1 MADIVKYMM
10 KHMILTST
18 KKSIRSQVVEYYR
31 RKIKSGELPAGS
43 VLPSAQRLAEEL
55 GTAETNIHHAMTT
68 LVREGLISRR
78 PRTGSVVI
86 EQPERITGAAIYLDH
101 LHLRRGESF
110 TYPFID
116 ALKKSFAKHGI
127 TPHVVYAFD
136 PEQGMRDL
144 KRLAEQQVIQ
154 GCIFRSIGAADYEN
168 ICKLPIVCCGMSS
181 MRIPGAAYFFNENLV
196 RRSFEALQMSG
207 CRTFGV
213 IGAFSFDEKNSR
225 FTELLLH
232 HAAEY
237 GLRIRDEWKYTKD
250 RIHGNRP
257 VVDMKEFGYTAM
269 ETFWKMK
276 KRPEGLLVYSDDLSS
291 GITLSLYQNR
301 IQVPEDVRLVI
312 HRTVESREICP
323 FPCIFVES
331 SIAEMAEILVKN
343 LRSLYAGKKIIPH
356 QPGCEIA
363 R

>member
-1 MADIVKYMM
+1 
-10 KHMILTST
+10 MILTST

-43 VLPSAQRLAEEL
+43 VLPSAQQLAEEL

-196 RRSFEALQMSG
+196 RRSFEALQMV
-207 CRTFGV
+207 R
-213 IGAFSFDEKNSR
+213 
-225 FTELLLH
+225 L
-232 HAAEY
+232 
-237 GLRIRDEWKYTKD
+237 
-250 RIHGNRP
+250 P
-257 VVDMKEFGYTAM
+257 
-269 ETFWKMK
+269 
-276 KRPEGLLVYSDDLSS
+276 
-291 GITLSLYQNR
+291 
-301 IQVPEDVRLVI
+301 DVRCD
-312 HRTVESREICP
+312 RG
-323 FPCIFVES
+323 IF
-331 SIAEMAEILVKN
+331 L
-343 LRSLYAGKKIIPH
+343 
-356 QPGCEIA
+356 
-363 R
+363 

>member
-1 MADIVKYMM
+1 
-10 KHMILTST
+10 
-18 KKSIRSQVVEYYR
+18 
-31 RKIKSGELPAGS
+31 
-43 VLPSAQRLAEEL
+43 
-55 GTAETNIHHAMTT
+55 
-68 LVREGLISRR
+68 
-78 PRTGSVVI
+78 
-86 EQPERITGAAIYLDH
+86 
-101 LHLRRGESF
+101 
-110 TYPFID
+110 
-116 ALKKSFAKHGI
+116 
-127 TPHVVYAFD
+127 
-136 PEQGMRDL
+136 MRDL

-213 IGAFSFDEKNSR
+213 SGAFSFDEKNSR

-312 HRTVESREICP
+312 HRTVESGNGGNPCQKSP
-323 FPCIFVES
+323 F
-331 SIAEMAEILVKN
+331 
-343 LRSLYAGKKIIPH
+343 SLCRKKDYPAST
-356 QPGCEIA
+356 GMRDSEIA
-363 R
+363 RLRDCEVARLRSCEVAKLRDSEIAR

>member
-1 MADIVKYMM
+1 MNSI
-10 KHMILTST
+10 ILNHSE
-18 KKSIRSQVVEYYR
+18 KSIRSQVTGYYR
-31 RKIKSGELPAGS
+31 LKIKSGELPPGS
-43 VLPSAQRLAEEL
+43 HLPSAQQLAREL
-55 GTAETNIHHAMTT
+55 GTAETNIHHAMTE
-68 LVREGLISRR
+68 LVREGLITRR
-78 PRTGSVVI
+78 PRIGSVVMKKI
-86 EQPERITGAAIYLDH
+86 RKITGAAIYLDH

-110 TYPFID
+110 TYPFVD
-116 ALKKSFAKHGI
+116 ALKKSFAKYGI
-127 TPHVVYAFD
+127 EPHVVYAFD

-144 KRLAEQQVIQ
+144 KLLAEQQKIQ
-154 GCIFRSIGAADYEN
+154 GCIFRAITPEDYAK
-168 ICKLPIVCCGMSS
+168 IRRLPIVCCGMSS

-269 ETFWKMK
+269 ETFWKIWSAY
-276 KRPEGLLVYSDDLSS
+276 V
-291 GITLSLYQNR
+291 
-301 IQVPEDVRLVI
+301 
-312 HRTVESREICP
+312 HRYGMNIKM
-323 FPCIFVES
+323 F
-331 SIAEMAEILVKN
+331 
-343 LRSLYAGKKIIPH
+343 
-356 QPGCEIA
+356 
-363 R
+363 